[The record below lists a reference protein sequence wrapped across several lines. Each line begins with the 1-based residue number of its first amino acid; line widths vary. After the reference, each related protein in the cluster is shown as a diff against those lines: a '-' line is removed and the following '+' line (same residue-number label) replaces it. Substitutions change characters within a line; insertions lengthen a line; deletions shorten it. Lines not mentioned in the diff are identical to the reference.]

1 MRNYKLSLNIDILDF
16 IDLSLYFND
25 NFYDIIEI
33 NELLFS
39 RKVELIV
46 MKSSN
51 IKIINHFHMPQLNRT
66 RTLRIYLPPEYDETD
81 RRYPVLY
88 MQDAQN
94 LFSIKDSAFGQI
106 WNVAEILDKNH
117 EISPEKDCIIVGID
131 NGELY
136 RYSEYSPWKSEIVGY
151 YLPQALST
159 GMPGGEGF
167 QYIDFIVKTLKP
179 YIDLNFKTLSDREH
193 TGICGSSMGGLIS
206 LCAGITHGKNQSM
219 SIYLDVGTQETSNH
233 AISNFPEVYVNC
245 SKNILH
251 ALQEV
256 GFQDSEL
263 KFVIDKGGIH
273 NETDWEKRFPI
284 MFQWI
289 FKKTD

>member
-1 MRNYKLSLNIDILDF
+1 
-16 IDLSLYFND
+16 
-25 NFYDIIEI
+25 
-33 NELLFS
+33 
-39 RKVELIV
+39 

-206 LCAGITHGKNQSM
+206 LCAGITHQDIFSKIGAFSSAFYFAEDEVIKLIKKNGKNQSM